1 VSKILVT
8 GGAGYLGSVLVSK
21 LLDDGHKVVVYDNLL
36 YNQMSLLNVC
46 NNKNFNFIYGDV
58 RDYKRLDG
66 YVQNSDVI
74 IPLAAIVGFPACEK
88 DKTLAT
94 EVNFNHIKNI
104 TDNISKEQVIL
115 YPNSNSGYGM
125 GLGQK
130 KECTEESPL
139 TPISHYG
146 ITKCYSEDYLKDNS
160 EAIIFRLATV
170 FGISPRMRLDLLVN
184 EFVYKALTDRYL
196 VLFERKAV
204 RNYIHIRDI
213 ARVFSFMIDNY
224 DKCKGEIYNIGLSD
238 ANLSKEELVNKI
250 SEYIGD
256 FSVSYS
262 EYYKDPDKRDYI
274 VSNEKIEKTD
284 WRPKYSLDDGIKELI
299 KGYKIIINNDS
310 SHFRNAYPLG
320 YGVGDR

>member
-1 VSKILVT
+1 MSKILVT
-8 GGAGYLGSVLVSK
+8 GGAGYLGSVLVPK

-46 NNKNFNFIYGDV
+46 NNKNFNFICGDV

-104 TDNISKEQVIL
+104 TDNISKEQQIL
-115 YPNSNSGYGM
+115 YPNSNSGYGI
-125 GLGQK
+125 GLGQEE
-130 KECTEESPL
+130 ECTEKSPL
-139 TPISHYG
+139 SPISHYG
-146 ITKCYSEDYLKDNS
+146 KIKCDAEGYLKNNS

-170 FGISPRMRLDLLVN
+170 FGMSPRMRLDLLVN
-184 EFVYKALTDRYL
+184 EFVYKSLTDRYL

-204 RNYIHIRDI
+204 RNYIHIQDI
-213 ARVFSFMIDNY
+213 ANVFSFMIDNY
-224 DKCKGEIYNIGLSD
+224 EKCKGEIYNVGLSD

-250 SEYIGD
+250 KEHIGD

-262 EYYKDPDKRDYI
+262 EYYEDPDKRNYI
-274 VSNEKIEKTD
+274 VSNEKIEKMG
-284 WRPKYSLDDGIKELI
+284 WKPKYSLDDGIEELI

-320 YGVGDR
+320 YGKGDQ